1 MKKKLVIITNESFGY
16 NNDKFFCDNIDLKS
30 IPEGLEEKFD
40 IEVIGRSSKISRT
53 KKVEIKKIK
62 IGSNILT

>member
-16 NNDKFFCDNIDLKS
+16 NNDQFFCDNIDLKS

-53 KKVEIKKIK
+53 KRLKLK
-62 IGSNILT
+62 N

>member
-16 NNDKFFCDNIDLKS
+16 NNDQFFCDNIDLKS

-40 IEVIGRSSKISRT
+40 IEVIGEVQKFQEQKRLIL
-53 KKVEIKKIK
+53 KKLK
-62 IGSNILT
+62 